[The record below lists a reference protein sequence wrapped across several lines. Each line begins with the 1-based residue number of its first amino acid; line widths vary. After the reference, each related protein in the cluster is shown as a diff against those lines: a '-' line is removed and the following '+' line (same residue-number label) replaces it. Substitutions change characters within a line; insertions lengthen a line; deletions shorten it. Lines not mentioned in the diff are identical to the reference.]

1 MDLQKAKIL
10 LEKINALY
18 NSMSADEKNI
28 SNIERDLMK
37 SYVQQFYDTLLAGA
51 EAAPKQTPAPVEI
64 IKTTPKVSL
73 RKQAP
78 PPKAEEVAKAPEV
91 TPVRPAPAP
100 EKEAPRPKKEAPAPT
115 PVVTKPAAPSPIPV
129 PLPNTKVSAG
139 LEELFSFGSA
149 KELSEKLSELP
160 ITDIK
165 KAMGLNERI
174 FTVNELFGG
183 KQAAFDETLN
193 ALNQLKSFEEAKQY
207 LMQNAATQFDWAAK
221 TRKNKAKT
229 FIKLVK
235 RRFN

>member
-1 MDLQKAKIL
+1 MD
-10 LEKINALY
+10 KINALY
-18 NSMSADEKNI
+18 NSISADEKNI
-28 SNIERDLMK
+28 STIEQDLMK
-37 SYVQQFYDTLLAGA
+37 SYARQFYDALLSGPG
-51 EAAPKQTPAPVEI
+51 AAPKQDTATVEI
-64 IKTTPKVSL
+64 IKTAPKVSL

-78 PPKAEEVAKAPEV
+78 PPKAEEAAKAPEL

-139 LEELFSFGSA
+139 LEDLFSFGSA
-149 KELSEKLSELP
+149 KELSEKLRQLP

-193 ALNQLKSFEEAKQY
+193 ALNELKSFEEAKQY
-207 LMQNAATQFDWAAK
+207 LMQNAATQFDWASK

-235 RRFN
+235 RRYN